1 MGVGGASMDAI
12 VTAGRQ
18 IYTLQNVVTYDRYY
32 ASAFCFTQPDAN
44 FIFIEG
50 QNFGAYDATLN
61 RKVGDFGCGSSEWIS
76 DTAARCTLFPGFVA
90 SQVTTEAVQAM
101 AMCSICEPPK
111 VLDGCIQGVSPGNCD
126 VCASCPEGSER
137 QGCLFGGF
145 TRGYCEPC
153 KTGPSFLPSERTYK
167 NEIGPAD
174 ATCQPCTVCGGVEQ
188 DGSEY
193 ESESCTTTTD
203 TKCAPCPQCAEG
215 FLVGCAGTS
224 PGKCIVLKGVK
235 EIKATAQAVMSD
247 SVVEQKSDD
256 GSLQFLTTKA
266 SQAKMSGAYSDVALD
281 IPAAVVIKMGPGAE
295 SSALQLSVVDV
306 PDDLKNAAN
315 SLRRSEPS
323 QSGTEY
329 GIIGPVILLTP
340 SGTQFSP
347 PITFSMPFDTSK
359 VNRTLNNQRLA
370 IYKWDD
376 VSSKWTEVPGSMEIK
391 PGVLATQTASF
402 SLYTVIATPMTAPK
416 VQVVSA
422 PLIDLVDY
430 ADVLT
435 ATEFV
440 TREDVVANAKGPY
453 KKTSIRI
460 LKGTLVTFPV
470 PGASGIFVEFSDISL
485 EQADVLSRSKNRVMV
500 SDWVT
505 SFVPGETKFAP
516 AINLTIPYTV
526 DKVGAV
532 GRRQSEDIRIAVHEW
547 DNINRNWKE
556 LEGTYVLED
565 GLVTFYTNTLGV
577 YAVMT
582 VPATPIL
589 LEPVKPESPLKVMTV
604 IPAVIGG
611 TCLILLCA
619 VVSFAIHRRSRGKK
633 EIEKLKSALDRR
645 DEPTP
650 EVDPSVIQLA
660 QQLAAKEREDEKVSD
675 EFQPADDVSAL
686 ELSEHMA
693 KKTGDSS
700 DHVIDPSVLSLAQQ
714 LAESESPRISTTG
727 AEVDPASVYP
737 ISSVQSSALSDA
749 GLSQVSSHLD
759 TSCSCPKCLFVCVC

>member
-1 MGVGGASMDAI
+1 
-12 VTAGRQ
+12 
-18 IYTLQNVVTYDRYY
+18 
-32 ASAFCFTQPDAN
+32 
-44 FIFIEG
+44 
-50 QNFGAYDATLN
+50 
-61 RKVGDFGCGSSEWIS
+61 
-76 DTAARCTLFPGFVA
+76 
-90 SQVTTEAVQAM
+90 
-101 AMCSICEPPK
+101 
-111 VLDGCIQGVSPGNCD
+111 
-126 VCASCPEGSER
+126 
-137 QGCLFGGF
+137 
-145 TRGYCEPC
+145 
-153 KTGPSFLPSERTYK
+153 
-167 NEIGPAD
+167 
-174 ATCQPCTVCGGVEQ
+174 
-188 DGSEY
+188 
-193 ESESCTTTTD
+193 
-203 TKCAPCPQCAEG
+203 
-215 FLVGCAGTS
+215 
-224 PGKCIVLKGVK
+224 
-235 EIKATAQAVMSD
+235 
-247 SVVEQKSDD
+247 
-256 GSLQFLTTKA
+256 
-266 SQAKMSGAYSDVALD
+266 
-281 IPAAVVIKMGPGAE
+281 
-295 SSALQLSVVDV
+295 
-306 PDDLKNAAN
+306 
-315 SLRRSEPS
+315 
-323 QSGTEY
+323 
-329 GIIGPVILLTP
+329 
-340 SGTQFSP
+340 
-347 PITFSMPFDTSK
+347 
-359 VNRTLNNQRLA
+359 
-370 IYKWDD
+370 
-376 VSSKWTEVPGSMEIK
+376 
-391 PGVLATQTASF
+391 
-402 SLYTVIATPMTAPK
+402 
-416 VQVVSA
+416 
-422 PLIDLVDY
+422 
-430 ADVLT
+430 
-435 ATEFV
+435 
-440 TREDVVANAKGPY
+440 VVANAKGPY